1 MKRLFILILLFS
13 GLVVLT
19 VMSFN
24 KKQCERFQTLTNEE
38 KLHKMSE
45 LSNILKNYN
54 VSNERKNSLI
64 EYFMKNNLSD
74 NKIKDYINTLM

>member
-38 KLHKMSE
+38 KLHKISE

>member
-45 LSNILKNYN
+45 LSNILRNYN